1 MRARVGFEVAWP
13 GLSAGSSSRTDV
25 VAVQL
30 GRADG
35 GRPRQLGVE
44 LPAPGGEVPGFGTG
58 SEYSSCAIR
67 SISELE
73 ALCVELPAHVRR
85 GLARLTSARQLA
97 LIHQRR

>member
-35 GRPRQLGVE
+35 GRPVSWR
-44 LPAPGGEVPGFGTG
+44 
-58 SEYSSCAIR
+58 
-67 SISELE
+67 
-73 ALCVELPAHVRR
+73 
-85 GLARLTSARQLA
+85 
-97 LIHQRR
+97 